1 MKRVLF
7 VLLCAVGL
15 MAQDR
20 YVTYN
25 KSWNFCPRQ
34 DQRGSSPYQPTSR
47 VTWETGTEYYP
58 VGQRVDA
65 STFKVF
71 DKDNKPTVMSQ
82 LKGKPI
88 VIGLWS
94 THCEP
99 SLYLLSEM
107 AQLWHKTAQFGF
119 AVFPVNFDA
128 ERWQTIAPFLN
139 QQRVRTIMADVKVF
153 TPDKGPDGVYLLMKV
168 VPVLPTFFVLDR
180 EGRVAARSFG
190 FKPGELARCL
200 QRVYDEPLHP
210 LPAPA
215 PVPEKKEK
223 GMTKS
228 ESTTGS

>member
-1 MKRVLF
+1 MKRALF
-7 VLLCAVGL
+7 ILFCAVGL

-25 KSWNFCPRQ
+25 KTWNFCPRQ
-34 DQRGSSPYQPTSR
+34 DQRGSSPFQPTSR
-47 VTWETGTEYYP
+47 VTWQTGTEFFP
-58 VGQRVDA
+58 VGQRKDA

-71 DKDNKPTVMSQ
+71 DKENKPTVMSQ

-99 SLYLLSEM
+99 SLFLLSEM

-128 ERWQTIAPFLN
+128 ERWQTIEPFLN
-139 QQRVRTIMADVKVF
+139 QQRVRQAMAGVQVY

-168 VPVLPTFFVLDR
+168 VPALPTFFILDR

-190 FKPGELARCL
+190 FKPGELAQCL

-210 LPAPA
+210 IPAPA
-215 PVPEKKEK
+215 PAPEKKEK
-223 GMTKS
+223 GPTKS